1 MQDYLA
7 GQTVTKTTAKRP
19 AMTPIDDH
27 PLRYTLVNELHARPF
42 PSVGVPAHVVYLA
55 IKEPQDAANR
65 DRSKDH
71 AHLCALLTRYGGA
84 LPPLGETHYSG
95 EIGRHTLKWESHTE
109 FTTFLAY
116 APGVSARPFDPA
128 EAEVFPADWIQ
139 SAPGKRLAAVSI
151 RIEELPE
158 DPEQILP
165 FIDAWF
171 VPESLVCTWVLEEG
185 AVIATDFRIDPA
197 GQMRFAVFVRP
208 GTGEGRIGRI
218 VLRLCELETYRAM
231 SMLGLGRARWLTQKL
246 NALDPELTALVEI
259 MNDDAH
265 PAEDTLHRLLEV
277 STELESLAVTHNFR
291 FAATA
296 AYEAIVAERVE
307 VLRESRFAGRQKF
320 SEFMNRRYDP
330 AMRTVKSAEAR
341 LNAMVERA
349 ARAGELLRT
358 RVDVARQAQ
367 NQKLLE
373 SMDRRSD
380 LQLRLQRT
388 VEGLSVVAISYYAVS
403 LAAYAVYPIAKELG
417 ISKEMAV
424 AGLTPFVVAVVWLAL
439 RRIRNGV
446 GH

>member
-1 MQDYLA
+1 
-7 GQTVTKTTAKRP
+7 
-19 AMTPIDDH
+19 MTPIDDH
-27 PLRYTLVNELHARPF
+27 PLRYALVNELHARPF
-42 PSVGVPAHVVYLA
+42 PSVGAPAHVVYLA
-55 IKEPQDAANR
+55 IKEPFDAANR
-65 DRSKDH
+65 DRARDH
-71 AHLCALLTRYGGA
+71 AHLCDLLTRYGA
-84 LPPLGETHYSG
+84 AIPPGDVTHYSG
-95 EIGRHTLKWESHTE
+95 EIGRHTLKWDSHTE

-116 APGVSARPFDPA
+116 APGVSTRPFDPA
-128 EAEVFPADWIQ
+128 EAEVFPSDWIQ
-139 SAPGKRLAAVSI
+139 SAPGRRLAAVSI
-151 RIEELPE
+151 RIEDLPE
-158 DPEQILP
+158 ETEAILP
-165 FIDAWF
+165 LIDSWF
-171 VPESLVCTWVLEEG
+171 VPESLVCTWVLEET
-185 AVIATDFRIDPA
+185 AVIATDFRIDSA
-197 GQMRFAVFVRP
+197 GQMRFAVFAKP
-208 GTGEGRIGRI
+208 GTGQGRIGRI
-218 VLRLCELETYRAM
+218 VQRICELETYRAM
-231 SMLGLGRARWLTQKL
+231 SMLGLGRARALTQTL
-246 NALDPELTALVEI
+246 NALDPELTNLVAL

-277 STELESLAVTHNFR
+277 STELESLAVTNTFR
-291 FAATA
+291 FSATA
-296 AYEAIVAERVE
+296 AYEAIVNERVE
-307 VLRESRFAGRQKF
+307 VLRESRFHGRQKF

-330 AMRTVKSAEAR
+330 AMRTVKSAEVR

-403 LAAYAVYPIAKELG
+403 LAAYAVYPIAKEIG

-424 AGLTPFVVAVVWLAL
+424 AGLTPLVVAVVWLAL